1 MQILIKG
8 EINMFGFEKRKE
20 AKRLAEIEAQ
30 KEKEMVAR
38 MNVKRTLGMMKKST
52 AKLDTFK
59 KEYIE
64 KARLASAAGNKQ
76 TYQLAKSGLKL
87 CLSKQRFLETMIA
100 NFEISLEIADMNQVI
115 GDFVKGMNTISEQ
128 MKTVTSTV
136 DMTKAQAAYE
146 KALANNAGQYEALD
160 AFLNTAAD
168 SIETMDGIEGTV
180 SDSELDSLIQNKTIE
195 EESAYDNEIESKLS
209 EIQSRIKQATNA

>member
-1 MQILIKG
+1 
-8 EINMFGFEKRKE
+8 MFGFEKRKE

-38 MNVKRTLGMMKKST
+38 MNVKRTLAMMKKST

>member
-1 MQILIKG
+1 
-8 EINMFGFEKRKE
+8 MFGFEKRKE

-76 TYQLAKSGLKL
+76 TYRLAKSGLKL

>member
-1 MQILIKG
+1 
-8 EINMFGFEKRKE
+8 MFGFEKRKE